1 MNRSVSFKAHWC
13 TRSHPIFPLQ
23 ALCSGI
29 RCSFSSVIFLF
40 SIRSLPSAFK
50 DIIVS
55 LAKSL
60 TLDWIS
66 HPLSG
71 SLFFLLKRRFYIL
84 FLFLGSWNS
93 GFHLQ
98 CFTETLLRMAMIPI
112 LPDPRGISQSEPII
126 SSPWPICSCPPSG
139 STFLLGLGNSALA
152 LVSLFLPW
160 KSNDRV
166 FPFFMAGSLKTWP

>member
-71 SLFFLLKRRFYIL
+71 SLFFSLKGGFIFYSYSLVREIQAFISNASLKPCWGWQWFLSCQIRGAFLNQNLSSAALDPSVHVLLLEARFYL
-84 FLFLGSWNS
+84 AWV
-93 GFHLQ
+93 
-98 CFTETLLRMAMIPI
+98 TLL
-112 LPDPRGISQSEPII
+112 LP
-126 SSPWPICSCPPSG
+126 
-139 STFLLGLGNSALA
+139 
-152 LVSLFLPW
+152 
-160 KSNDRV
+160 
-166 FPFFMAGSLKTWP
+166 